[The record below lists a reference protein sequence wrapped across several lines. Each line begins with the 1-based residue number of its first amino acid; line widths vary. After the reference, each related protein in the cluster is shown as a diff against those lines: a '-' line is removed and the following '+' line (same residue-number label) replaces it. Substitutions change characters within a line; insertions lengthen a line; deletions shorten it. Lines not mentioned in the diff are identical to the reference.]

1 MDNRWFAAR
10 YRAQLARWAL
20 LNLRAQDFEALWPT
34 YREVVIR
41 RNRRVVVER
50 PVFHGYL
57 FVKFDLSGWRWR
69 AINSTPGIIRLL
81 PMGSEEPVALPA
93 GFVEALQS
101 REPSAPVVAEVIA
114 TFAANT
120 IVRILAGAFYGKLGR
135 VVSSA
140 PRSTRLS
147 VEAFGGRPT
156 VMSVQTADLAAVV

>member
-1 MDNRWFAAR
+1 MDQWFAAR

>member
-1 MDNRWFAAR
+1 MDQWFAAR

-50 PVFHGYL
+50 PAFHGYL